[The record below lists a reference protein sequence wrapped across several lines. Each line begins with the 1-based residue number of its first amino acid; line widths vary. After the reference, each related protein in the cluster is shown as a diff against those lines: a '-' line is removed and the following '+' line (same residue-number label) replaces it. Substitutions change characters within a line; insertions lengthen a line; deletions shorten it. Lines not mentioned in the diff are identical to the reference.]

1 MLGQSELRSDGCV
14 LSQRTLVLNRSWVA
28 ITTTTVREALS
39 MLYQG
44 AAKVICADTYQ
55 AHDFDAWSEVAAS
68 VDEPC
73 IRTVAVRLRVPE
85 IIVLA
90 AYDGFPRR
98 TVAFSRRNLYRR
110 DRYMCQYCGC
120 KPGTEELTIDHVI
133 PRSRGGRSNWQNC
146 VLACVECNK
155 RKANRLPNEASM
167 RLHHLPKTPHWSW
180 DVEVALGSRKASW
193 EQFIADRYWN
203 AELESD

>member
-1 MLGQSELRSDGCV
+1 MLGTDGCV
-14 LSQRTLVLNRSWVA
+14 LNQRTLVLNRSWVA

-39 MLYQG
+39 MVYQG

-55 AHDFDAWSEVAAS
+55 AHDFEAWSEVGAAA
-68 VDEPC
+68 DEPC

-90 AYDGFPRR
+90 AYDGFPQR

-110 DRYMCQYCGC
+110 DHYTCQYCGC
-120 KPGTEELTIDHVI
+120 KPGTEELTIDHVT
-133 PRSRGGRSNWQNC
+133 PRSRGGRSHWENC

-155 RKANRLPNEASM
+155 RKANRLPRESGM
-167 RLHHLPKTPHWSW
+167 RLRRPAKIPRWSW
-180 DVEVALGSRKASW
+180 DVEVAIGHRKASW
-193 EQFIADRYWN
+193 EQFLADRYWN
-203 AELESD
+203 VELESD

>member
-1 MLGQSELRSDGCV
+1 MMGIDGCV
-14 LSQRTLVLNRSWVA
+14 LNQRTLVLNRSWVA

-44 AAKVICADTYQ
+44 AARVICANTYQ
-55 AHDFDAWSEVAAS
+55 AHDFEAWSEVGAA

-90 AYDGFPRR
+90 AYDGFPKR

-110 DRYMCQYCGC
+110 DRLTCQYCGC
-120 KPGTEELTIDHVI
+120 KPGSEELTIDHVI
-133 PRSRGGRSNWQNC
+133 PRSRGGRSNWRNC

-155 RKANRLPNEASM
+155 RKSNRLPNEAGM
-167 RLHHLPKTPHWSW
+167 HLLRPAKIPRWSW
-180 DVEVALGSRKASW
+180 DVEVAIGHRKSSW
-193 EQFIADRYWN
+193 EQFLADRYWN
-203 AELESD
+203 AELKD

>member
-1 MLGQSELRSDGCV
+1 MMGSDGCV
-14 LSQRTLVLNRSWVA
+14 LNQRTLVLNRSWVA
-28 ITTTTVREALS
+28 ITTTTVRQALS
-39 MLYQG
+39 MVYQG

-55 AHDFDAWSEVAAS
+55 AHDFEAWSEVAAALG
-68 VDEPC
+68 EPC
-73 IRTVAVRLRVPE
+73 IRTVAIRLRVPE

-90 AYDGFPRR
+90 AYDGFPQR

-110 DRYMCQYCGC
+110 DRFTCQYCGC

-155 RKANRLPNEASM
+155 RKSNRLPHEAGI
-167 RLHHLPKTPHWSW
+167 HLRRPPQVPRWSW
-180 DVEVALGSRKASW
+180 DVEVAIGHRKSSW
-193 EQFIADRYWN
+193 EQFLADRYWN
-203 AELESD
+203 VELQD